1 MRRFTLNNLPIRYK
15 LIVHFLLISI
25 LPSLGLGLLT
35 NWTVDRIIERQI
47 TDNTLQ
53 LIGKVNKSLET
64 YVENLQNMT
73 YFISFNPEVLRFLEG
88 QSEARAGDGTRV
100 DALAGVE
107 GDGAK
112 LQGMAFAEAW
122 GDDGAVGRGKTPAAG
137 ESDRAG
143 ALAKTGSVSGTG
155 SGSSKL
161 ADRGEAAGTDHYE
174 IRKFLQGFTTLYS
187 EVAGILVVNSQGD
200 YISNE
205 MYARTPE
212 KLTEEDW
219 YKEAVRSKGIFKVI
233 GHPHQRNVTTHVS
246 YKDSEVVSAVRA
258 ILDPDTQQVKGVVL
272 IDLKLRVIAE
282 TAQDI
287 RLGKTGY
294 LTVLDQEG
302 QPIYAPPE
310 PYTDNIPLDRM
321 NLEGSGTYSA
331 RAGGRDL
338 QFIYRVSPFTGWT
351 TVGVFTMKE
360 SAAEMREIRFYV
372 VSFVFVVCLLG
383 MTASFYLAHS
393 ISRPIAQLTSFMQ
406 KAQSGDLT
414 IRHWSDRTDEIGHL
428 GRKFNAMLL
437 QINRLISLTELQ
449 ERQKRE
455 AELRSLQ
462 AHIKPH
468 FLYNTLDTIH
478 WMARRKSADDIA
490 EMAESLSKLFRIGL
504 SKGNDI
510 IPLSDELEHVRS
522 YLQIQHVR
530 YQNKLDYTLHI
541 APELQGVYVLKLIL
555 QPIVENAIYHGI
567 KERRG
572 PGHIVI
578 EAAEDGGALAITI
591 RDDGKGIPPDQLA
604 QLQRQLQS
612 AGSAAAELPGQK
624 PEPSPDSAD
633 GKGYGMLNVQA
644 RIALT
649 FGAKYGIAIQSEL
662 GRGTVVTVTHPLIRD
677 NNVRWERVNHE

>member
-1 MRRFTLNNLPIRYK
+1 MITMRNKRYGQSWELRRFTLNNLPIRYK

-25 LPSLGLGLLT
+25 LPSIGLGLLT

-88 QSEARAGDGTRV
+88 QSEA
-100 DALAGVE
+100 
-107 GDGAK
+107 
-112 LQGMAFAEAW
+112 
-122 GDDGAVGRGKTPAAG
+122 
-137 ESDRAG
+137 
-143 ALAKTGSVSGTG
+143 
-155 SGSSKL
+155 
-161 ADRGEAAGTDHYE
+161 DHFE

-212 KLTEEDW
+212 KLTAEDW

-282 TAQDI
+282 AAQDV

-310 PYTDNIPLDRM
+310 PYTDRIPLERM

-331 RAGGRDL
+331 WAGGRDL

-372 VSFVFVVCLLG
+372 VSFVFVVCMLG

-393 ISRPIAQLTSFMQ
+393 ISRPIVQLTSFMQ

-428 GRKFNAMLL
+428 GRKFNAMLQ
-437 QINRLISLTELQ
+437 QIGRLLSLTELQ

-478 WMARRKSADDIA
+478 WMARRKGADDIA

-541 APELQGVYVLKLIL
+541 APELQGVYVLKLML

-578 EAAEDGGALAITI
+578 EAAEDGGLLVVTI
-591 RDDGKGIPPDQLA
+591 RDDGKGIPPERLA

-612 AGSAAAELPGQK
+612 AGAAAAELPSPK
-624 PEPSPDSAD
+624 PEPAPDSAD

-662 GRGTVVTVTHPLIRD
+662 GRGTVVTVTHPLIRE
-677 NNVRWERVNHE
+677 NNVRWERINHE

>member
-1 MRRFTLNNLPIRYK
+1 MPNKRYGKSWELRRFSLNNLPIRYK

-88 QSEARAGDGTRV
+88 QSEA
-100 DALAGVE
+100 
-107 GDGAK
+107 
-112 LQGMAFAEAW
+112 
-122 GDDGAVGRGKTPAAG
+122 
-137 ESDRAG
+137 
-143 ALAKTGSVSGTG
+143 
-155 SGSSKL
+155 
-161 ADRGEAAGTDHYE
+161 DHFE

-212 KLTEEDW
+212 KLTAEDW

-282 TAQDI
+282 TAQDV

-294 LTVLDQEG
+294 LTVLDGEG

-310 PYTDNIPLDRM
+310 PYTDSIPLDRM
-321 NLEGSGTYSA
+321 NTEGSGTYSA

-338 QFIYRVSPFTGWT
+338 QFIYRASPFTGWT

-360 SAAEMREIRFYV
+360 SAAEMQEIRFYV

-428 GRKFNAMLL
+428 GRKFNAMLQ
-437 QINRLISLTELQ
+437 QIGRLLSLTELQ

-478 WMARRKSADDIA
+478 WMARRKGADDIA

-530 YQNKLDYTLHI
+530 YQNKLDYTLRI
-541 APELQGVYVLKLIL
+541 APELQGVYVLKLML

-578 EAAEDGGALAITI
+578 EAAKDGGLLVVTI
-591 RDDGKGIPPDQLA
+591 RDDGKGIPPERLA

-612 AGSAAAELPGQK
+612 AGAAAAAESPGPK
-624 PEPSPDSAD
+624 PASAPDSAD

-662 GRGTVVTVTHPLIRD
+662 GRGTVVTVTHPLVRD

>member
-1 MRRFTLNNLPIRYK
+1 MPNKRYGKSWELRRFTLNNLPIRYK

-88 QSEARAGDGTRV
+88 QSEAGAGDGMRV
-100 DALAGVE
+100 DALAATE
-107 GDGAK
+107 G
-112 LQGMAFAEAW
+112 
-122 GDDGAVGRGKTPAAG
+122 
-137 ESDRAG
+137 DRAG
-143 ALAKTGSVSGTG
+143 ALAKTGNVSGTG

-212 KLTEEDW
+212 KLTAEDW

-321 NLEGSGTYSA
+321 DLEGSGTYSA

-591 RDDGKGIPPDQLA
+591 RDDGKGIPPDRLA
-604 QLQRQLQS
+604 QLQRQLQF
-612 AGSAAAELPGQK
+612 AGSAAAAESPGPK
-624 PEPSPDSAD
+624 PESAPDSAD

-662 GRGTVVTVTHPLIRD
+662 GRGTVVTMTHPLIRD
-677 NNVRWERVNHE
+677 NNVRWERINHE

>member
-1 MRRFTLNNLPIRYK
+1 MPNKRYGKGWELRRFTLNNLPIRYK

-25 LPSLGLGLLT
+25 LPSIGLGLLT

-88 QSEARAGDGTRV
+88 QSEAGVGDDVGSE
-100 DALAGVE
+100 ALAAESG
-107 GDGAK
+107 GAVV
-112 LQGMAFAEAW
+112 QDEAFTAAR
-122 GDDGAVGRGKTPAAG
+122 GDDGAVGRGKAPEAG
-137 ESDRAG
+137 EGDGDG
-143 ALAKTGSVSGTG
+143 ALAETGTV
-155 SGSSKL
+155 SGSSS
-161 ADRGEAAGTDHYE
+161 DHYE

-212 KLTEEDW
+212 KLTAEDW

-282 TAQDI
+282 TAQDV

-310 PYTDNIPLDRM
+310 PYTDSIPLERM
-321 NLEGSGTYSA
+321 NAEGSGTYSA
-331 RAGGRDL
+331 RAGERDL

-428 GRKFNAMLL
+428 GRKFNAMLQ
-437 QINRLISLTELQ
+437 QIGRLLSLTELQ

-478 WMARRKSADDIA
+478 WMARRKGADDIA
-490 EMAESLSKLFRIGL
+490 EMTESLSKLFRIGL

-541 APELQGVYVLKLIL
+541 APELQGVYVLKLML

-578 EAAEDGGALAITI
+578 EAVEHGGLLVVTI
-591 RDDGKGIPPDQLA
+591 RDDGKGIPPDRLA

-612 AGSAAAELPGQK
+612 AGAVTAEPPRSK
-624 PEPSPDSAD
+624 PEPPPDSAD

-662 GRGTVVTVTHPLIRD
+662 GQGTVVTVTHPLIRD
-677 NNVRWERVNHE
+677 NNVRWERINHE

>member
-1 MRRFTLNNLPIRYK
+1 MRNRYGKRSWEIRDFSLNNLPIRYK
-15 LIVHFLLISI
+15 LIVHFMLISI
-25 LPSLGLGLLT
+25 LPSIGLGVLT

-53 LIGKVNKSLET
+53 LIGKVNRSLET

-73 YFISFNPEVLRFLEG
+73 FFISFNPQVLEFLESG
-88 QSEARAGDGTRV
+88 ANLQAGGSPKASTE
-100 DALAGVE
+100 GSTPVE
-107 GDGAK
+107 GVNTSPKG
-112 LQGMAFAEAW
+112 
-122 GDDGAVGRGKTPAAG
+122 
-137 ESDRAG
+137 
-143 ALAKTGSVSGTG
+143 
-155 SGSSKL
+155 L
-161 ADRGEAAGTDHYE
+161 ADASESTAILAETDPDHYE

-187 EVAGILVVNSQGD
+187 EVAGILIVNSQGE

-205 MYARTPE
+205 MYARTSDN
-212 KLTEEDW
+212 LTQENW
-219 YKEAVRSKGIFKVI
+219 YQEAVRNKGIFKII
-233 GHPHQRNVTTHVS
+233 GHPRARNVTTHVN

-258 ILDPDTQQVKGVVL
+258 ILDPETQQVKGVVL

-282 TAQDI
+282 TAQDV

-294 LTVLDQEG
+294 LTVVDGNGEL
-302 QPIYAPPE
+302 IYAPPD
-310 PYTDNIPLDRM
+310 PYLDRVP
-321 NLEGSGTYSA
+321 LERLVQDGSGTYA
-331 RAGGRDL
+331 ERLGGRDL
-338 QFIYRVSPFTGWT
+338 QFIYRHSPFTNWT
-351 TVGVFTMKE
+351 TVGVFSMAE

-383 MTASFYLAHS
+383 MTASFYLAHT
-393 ISRPIAQLTSFMQ
+393 ISRPIGQLASFMQ

-414 IRHWSDRTDEIGHL
+414 IRHWSDRTDEIGLL
-428 GRKFNAMLL
+428 GRRFNAMLQ
-437 QINRLISLTELQ
+437 QIHRLLTLTELQ

-478 WMARRKSADDIA
+478 WMARRKGAEDIA

-510 IPLSDELEHVRS
+510 IPLNDEIEHVRS

-530 YQNKLDYTLHI
+530 YENKLDYSLHI
-541 APELQGVYVLKLIL
+541 APEIREFYVLKLIL

-572 PGHIVI
+572 PGRVVI
-578 EAAEDGGALAITI
+578 EAAEDGGLLVITI

-604 QLQRQLQS
+604 QLHKKLQAAAPADGREPGPES
-612 AGSAAAELPGQK
+612 AGVSSGTGEG
-624 PEPSPDSAD
+624 
-633 GKGYGMLNVQA
+633 GHGYGMLNVQA

-649 FGAKYGIAIQSEL
+649 FGARYGLSIQSEE
-662 GRGTVVTVTHPLIRD
+662 GRGTVVTVTHPIIREEPM
-677 NNVRWERVNHE
+677 RGERMES

>member
-1 MRRFTLNNLPIRYK
+1 MRNRYVKRAWELRSFSLNNLPIRYK

-25 LPSLGLGLLT
+25 LPSIGLGFLT
-35 NWTVDRIIERQI
+35 NWTVGRIIERQI

-73 YFISFNPEVLRFLEG
+73 FFISFNPEVLRFLEG
-88 QSEARAGDGTRV
+88 RS
-100 DALAGVE
+100 
-107 GDGAK
+107 GA
-112 LQGMAFAEAW
+112 
-122 GDDGAVGRGKTPAAG
+122 D
-137 ESDRAG
+137 AG
-143 ALAKTGSVSGTG
+143 ALAAKEGNDAGVSRETNKDA
-155 SGSSKL
+155 SANIDK
-161 ADRGEAAGTDHYE
+161 DTDHYE

-187 EVAGILVVNSQGD
+187 EVAGILVVNSKGE

-205 MYARTPE
+205 MYARTAE
-212 KLTEEDW
+212 NLTQEDW
-219 YKEAVRSKGIFKVI
+219 YEEAVRNKGIFKIV
-233 GHPHQRNVTTHVS
+233 GHPHDRNVTTHVN

-282 TAQDI
+282 TAQDV

-294 LTVLDQEG
+294 LTVLDGNGEL
-302 QPIYAPPE
+302 IYAPPD
-310 PYTDNIPLDRM
+310 PYIDRVPLDR
-321 NLEGSGTYSA
+321 LGRDGSGTYA
-331 RAGGRDL
+331 ERMDGRDL
-338 QFIYRVSPFTGWT
+338 QFIYRVSPFTNWT
-351 TVGVFTMKE
+351 TVGVFSMEE

-372 VSFVFVVCLLG
+372 VSFVFIVCLLG

-393 ISRPIAQLTSFMQ
+393 ISRPIGQLASFMQ

-414 IRHWSDRTDEIGHL
+414 IRHWSDRTDEIGLL
-428 GRKFNAMLL
+428 GRRFNAMLQ
-437 QINRLISLTELQ
+437 QIGRLLSLTELQ

-478 WMARRKSADDIA
+478 WMARRKGAEDIA

-510 IPLSDELEHVRS
+510 IPLGDEIEHIRS

-530 YQNKLDYTLHI
+530 YQNKLDYSLHI
-541 APELQGVYVLKLIL
+541 APEVQDVYVLKLIL

-572 PGHIVI
+572 PGQIVI
-578 EAAEDGGALAITI
+578 EAAEDGGMLVITI
-591 RDDGKGIPPDQLA
+591 RDDGKGIPAEKLA
-604 QLQRQLQS
+604 LLQKELQ
-612 AGSAAAELPGQK
+612 AAATADADDGERQHERQPANSG
-624 PEPSPDSAD
+624 D

-649 FGAKYGIAIQSEL
+649 FGAKYGLAIQSEEGL
-662 GRGTVVTVTHPLIRD
+662 GTVVTVTHPMIRD
-677 NNVRWERVNHE
+677 KQARRERIDHE

>member
-1 MRRFTLNNLPIRYK
+1 MRNKRYGQSWELRRFTLNNLPIRYK

-25 LPSLGLGLLT
+25 LPSIGLGLLT

-88 QSEARAGDGTRV
+88 QSEA
-100 DALAGVE
+100 
-107 GDGAK
+107 
-112 LQGMAFAEAW
+112 
-122 GDDGAVGRGKTPAAG
+122 
-137 ESDRAG
+137 
-143 ALAKTGSVSGTG
+143 
-155 SGSSKL
+155 
-161 ADRGEAAGTDHYE
+161 DHFE

-212 KLTEEDW
+212 KLTAEDW

-282 TAQDI
+282 TAQDV

-310 PYTDNIPLDRM
+310 PYTDRIPLERM

-331 RAGGRDL
+331 WAGGRDL

-372 VSFVFVVCLLG
+372 VSFVFVVCMLG

-393 ISRPIAQLTSFMQ
+393 ISRPIVQLTSFMQ

-428 GRKFNAMLL
+428 GRKFNAMLQ
-437 QINRLISLTELQ
+437 QIGRLLSLTELQ

-478 WMARRKSADDIA
+478 WMARRKA
-490 EMAESLSKLFRIGL
+490 R
-504 SKGNDI
+504 
-510 IPLSDELEHVRS
+510 
-522 YLQIQHVR
+522 
-530 YQNKLDYTLHI
+530 
-541 APELQGVYVLKLIL
+541 
-555 QPIVENAIYHGI
+555 
-567 KERRG
+567 
-572 PGHIVI
+572 
-578 EAAEDGGALAITI
+578 TI
-591 RDDGKGIPPDQLA
+591 SPKWRNRCP
-604 QLQRQLQS
+604 S
-612 AGSAAAELPGQK
+612 CFGSG
-624 PEPSPDSAD
+624 
-633 GKGYGMLNVQA
+633 
-644 RIALT
+644 
-649 FGAKYGIAIQSEL
+649 
-662 GRGTVVTVTHPLIRD
+662 
-677 NNVRWERVNHE
+677 